1 MYAPAEP
8 GQRTPVA
15 SWEHPFEMLRACH
28 ERVQRM
34 LNLLG
39 KLQAHVV
46 RNGVDEQA
54 QQAARDVMRY
64 FDQAAPLHHEDEEIH
79 VFPAA
84 QRLGNSDVIAA
95 VHHLHAEHHGMEA
108 AWQQLRVDLQTLLD
122 LPPSAPLPPAWQTV
136 EQVQHFRSLYG
147 EHIRIEEE
155 LVYPLVEAGLTPEST
170 EAMGREMSARRGAG
184 VPAAAPF

>member
-15 SWEHPFEMLRACH
+15 SWDHPFEMLRACH

-34 LNLLG
+34 LSLLG

-64 FDQAAPLHHEDEEIH
+64 FDQAAPLHHEDEELH

-84 QRLGNSDVIAA
+84 LSMGDADATAGVKRLQAD
-95 VHHLHAEHHGMEA
+95 HHGMEA
-108 AWQQLRVDLQTLLD
+108 AWRQLRVDLQALLD
-122 LPPSAPLPPAWQTV
+122 LPPSAPLTRAWQTA
-136 EQVQHFRSLYG
+136 ERVQNFSALYSD
-147 EHIRIEEE
+147 HIRIEED
-155 LVYPLVEAGLTPEST
+155 LIYPAVEAGLTPESA
-170 EAMGREMSARRGAG
+170 ERMGCEMAGRRGAG
-184 VPAAAPF
+184 S